1 MGPSTRAA
9 DPALSGKKSKSHPV
23 FAGDSRMAARCRELD
38 WSQTSLGAVQRWPSS
53 LKSLTAALLASRN
66 PILMFWGPDLIMIYN
81 DAFAP
86 SLGAERDARGLGAKG
101 REFWTDVWPVI
112 GAQLEGVMERGES
125 FWFENALVPIE
136 RGGVMHDAWWTYSY
150 SPTRDESGDVSGI
163 LVVCQETTA
172 SVIAQAQ
179 LAVANRDLEIARAR
193 LATAFEKA
201 PAFFAMLRG
210 EDYRIEMANEAYF
223 RLVGRANIIGKPLLE
238 VVPEVGPQGFTGLLD
253 TVRRTGEP
261 FVGREVP
268 VRFDDRDGHGPRERY
283 VDFVYQAM
291 IDADGSHSGVIVH
304 GYDVTDHVLT
314 RRAVEEAK
322 KEAEAANRAKTE
334 FLAVMSHELRTP
346 LNAIDGYAELLEME
360 VHGALTPQQ
369 RQDLTRIRKS
379 QRHLLTLING
389 VLNFTRVES
398 GNAHYD
404 IGPVRLADVLA
415 SCDALM
421 RPQMEHR
428 GLTFNV
434 DLCSGELA
442 VSADADKLQQI
453 LLNLLTNA
461 SKFTPAGGRVRMW
474 CESSADKVRIT
485 VADTGRGIPP
495 EQVERIFE
503 AFVQVD
509 SRLTRTEEGVGLG
522 LAISRDLARGMHGEI
537 TLVSEVGKGSAFTVT
552 IPRAPELPGQ

>member
-1 MGPSTRAA
+1 MMGASTRAA
-9 DPALSGKKSKSHPV
+9 DPALSGKKAKSHPV

-38 WSQTSLGAVQRWPSS
+38 WSQTPLGPVEQWPSS
-53 LKSLTAALLASRN
+53 LRSLTAALLASRN
-66 PILMFWGPDLIMIYN
+66 PILLFWGRDLVMIYN

-86 SLGAERDARGLGAKG
+86 SLGSERDARGLGAKG

-112 GAQLEGVMERGES
+112 GAQLEGVMERGEA

-136 RGGVMHDAWWTYSY
+136 RDGRMEDAWWTYSY
-150 SPTRDESGDVSGI
+150 SPARDESGEVAGI
-163 LVVCQETTA
+163 LVVCQETTS
-172 SVIAQAQ
+172 SVMAQSQ
-179 LAVANRDLEIARAR
+179 LALANRDLEIARSR

-210 EDYRIEMANEAYF
+210 DDYRIEMANEAYF
-223 RLVGRANIIGKPLLE
+223 RLVGRTNIIGKPLLE
-238 VVPEVGPQGFTGLLD
+238 VVPEVGTQGFTELLD
-253 TVRRTGEP
+253 TVRSSGEP

-268 VRFDDRDGHGPRERY
+268 VRFDDRDGQGPRERF

-291 IDADGSHSGVIVH
+291 IDADGSRSGVIVH
-304 GYDVTDHVLT
+304 GYDVTDHVMT

-322 KEAEAANRAKTE
+322 KEADAANRAKTD

-346 LNAIDGYAELLEME
+346 LNAIDGYAALLEMG
-360 VHGALTPQQ
+360 VHGPLTDQQ

-404 IGPVRLADVLA
+404 IGPVRLADVLV

-428 GLTFNV
+428 GLQFTV

-442 VSADADKLQQI
+442 VTADAEKLQQI

-461 SKFTPAGGRVRMW
+461 SKFTPSGGQVRMW
-474 CESSADKVRIT
+474 CDTLTEHVQIT
-485 VADTGRGIPP
+485 VADTGRGIAP
-495 EQVERIFE
+495 EQIERIFE

-522 LAISRDLARGMHGEI
+522 LAISRDLARGMSGEI
-537 TLVSEVGKGSAFTVT
+537 SLVSEVGKGSAFTVT
-552 IPRAPELPGQ
+552 VPRC

>member
-1 MGPSTRAA
+1 MMGASTRAA
-9 DPALSGKKSKSHPV
+9 DPALSGKKAKSHPV

-38 WSQTSLGAVQRWPSS
+38 WSQTPLGPVEQWPPSLR
-53 LKSLTAALLASRN
+53 SLTAALLASRN
-66 PILMFWGPDLIMIYN
+66 PILLFWGRDLVMIYN

-86 SLGAERDARGLGAKG
+86 SLGSERDARGLGAKG

-112 GAQLEGVMERGES
+112 GAQLEGVMERGEA

-136 RGGVMHDAWWTYSY
+136 RDGRMEDAWWTYSY
-150 SPTRDESGDVSGI
+150 SPARDESGEVAGI
-163 LVVCQETTA
+163 LVVCQETTS
-172 SVIAQAQ
+172 SVVAQSQ
-179 LAVANRDLEIARAR
+179 LALANRDLEIARSR

-210 EDYRIEMANEAYF
+210 DDYRIEMANEAYF

-238 VVPEVGPQGFTGLLD
+238 VVPEVGTQGFTELLD
-253 TVRRTGEP
+253 TVRSSGEP

-268 VRFDDRDGHGPRERY
+268 VRFDDRDGQGPRERF

-291 IDADGSHSGVIVH
+291 IDADGSRSGVIVH
-304 GYDVTDHVLT
+304 GYDVTDHVMT

-322 KEAEAANRAKTE
+322 KEADAANRAKTD

-346 LNAIDGYAELLEME
+346 LNAIDGYAELLEMG
-360 VHGALTPQQ
+360 VHGPLTDQQ

-404 IGPVRLADVLA
+404 IGPVRLADVLV

-428 GLTFNV
+428 GLQFTV

-442 VSADADKLQQI
+442 VTADAEKLQQI

-461 SKFTPAGGRVRMW
+461 SKFTPSGGQVRMW
-474 CESSADKVRIT
+474 CDTLPEHVQIT
-485 VADTGRGIPP
+485 VADTGRGIAP
-495 EQVERIFE
+495 EQIERIFE

-522 LAISRDLARGMHGEI
+522 LAISRDLARGMSGEI
-537 TLVSEVGKGSAFTVT
+537 SLVSEVGKGSAFTVT
-552 IPRAPELPGQ
+552 VPRC

>member
-1 MGPSTRAA
+1 MGASTRVA
-9 DPALSGKKSKSHPV
+9 DPARSGKKAKPHPV
-23 FAGDSRMAARCRELD
+23 FAGDSRMAERCRELD
-38 WSQTSLGAVQRWPSS
+38 WSQTPLGPVEQWPLSLR
-53 LKSLTAALLASRN
+53 SLTAALLASRN
-66 PILMFWGPDLIMIYN
+66 PILLFWGPDLVMIYN

-86 SLGAERDARGLGAKG
+86 SLGRERDERGLGAKG

-112 GAQLEGVMERGES
+112 GAQLEGVMERGEA

-136 RGGVMHDAWWTYSY
+136 RDGEMHDAWWTYSY
-150 SPTRDESGDVSGI
+150 SPALDDRGEVAGV
-163 LVVCQETTA
+163 LVVCQETTS
-172 SVIAQAQ
+172 SVIAQTQ
-179 LAVANRDLEIARAR
+179 LAQANRDLEIARSR

-201 PAFFAMLRG
+201 PAFFAILRG
-210 EDYRIEMANEAYF
+210 DDYRIEMANEAYF

-238 VVPEVGPQGFTGLLD
+238 VVPEVGPQGFTELLD
-253 TVRRTGEP
+253 AVRETGEP

-268 VRFDDRDGHGPRERY
+268 VRFDDSDGQGPRERF

-291 IDADGSHSGVIVH
+291 IDADGSRTGVIVH
-304 GYDVTDHVLT
+304 GYDVTDHVMT
-314 RRAVEEAK
+314 RRAVEDAK
-322 KEAEAANRAKTE
+322 KEAEAANRAKTD

-360 VHGALTPQQ
+360 VHGPLTDQQ

-404 IGPVRLADVLA
+404 IGAVRLADVLM

-428 GLTFNV
+428 GLTFHV

-442 VSADADKLQQI
+442 VTADADKLQQI

-461 SKFTPAGGRVRMW
+461 SKFTPAGGSVRMW
-474 CESSADKVRIT
+474 CETSADRVRIT

-495 EQVERIFE
+495 EQVDRIFE

-522 LAISRDLARGMHGEI
+522 LAISRDLARGMNGEI
-537 TLVSEVGKGSAFTVT
+537 SLVSEVGKGSAFTVA
-552 IPRAPELPGQ
+552 IPRA